1 MNSAF
6 TQPAR
11 KIIKQ
16 SYTIPCAS
24 AFRDAVEALAARRGV
39 NAADLARS
47 VALMLGAEAITA
59 YPDPGGPAADDRE
72 SVILKSGR
80 AKGRPWRRKP
90 RLQVRMAAGF
100 DVPTLRRA
108 LAIALDM
115 DLGEARV
122 LLDAPRRGLPVPL
135 GDPDE
140 VTRLKAMVSALAF
153 DPLPGGVETKAEAL
167 HVLGFAPGSHP
178 DTMTARARFRA
189 LATIHHPD
197 SDHGSHER
205 MSQLNSAMD
214 VLNRG
219 AL

>member
-1 MNSAF
+1 M
-6 TQPAR
+6 
-11 KIIKQ
+11 IIQNTSPGGKAVKQ
-16 SYTIPCAS
+16 SYTIPCAT
-24 AFRDAVEALAARRGV
+24 AFRDAVESLAARRGV

-47 VALMLGAEAITA
+47 VALMLGAEAIA
-59 YPDPGGPAADDRE
+59 VYPDPGEPAADDRE
-72 SVILKSGR
+72 SVILKSGK

-115 DLGEARV
+115 DRGEARV
-122 LLDAPRRGLPVPL
+122 LLDAPARGLPAPL
-135 GDPDE
+135 GDPEE
-140 VTRLKAMVSALAF
+140 VLRLKAMVSALAF
-153 DPLPGGVETKAEAL
+153 DPLPGGIETQAQAL
-167 HVLGFAPGSHP
+167 HVLGFPPGSRP
-178 DTMTARARFRA
+178 DAAMARARFRA

-205 MSQLNSAMD
+205 MSQLNSAME

-219 AL
+219 PD